1 MAIGEPIKKKTTT
14 RAVALRRA
22 MTIPTMIALA
32 VFALLM
38 SPTAAQAHDQLVQS
52 DPAQDTSVSTVP
64 DHVTLTFSGDITHV
78 DNGNKVVVT
87 DSHGKTVSN
96 GETTVEGKDV
106 TQKISS
112 DAENETYKVAWRV
125 VSQDGH
131 PIEGVYNF
139 TVGDGGSGDQ
149 AKPSN
154 EASSDSSGGSDS
166 SDAAS
171 SDSETKDSGL
181 PVWVSALI
189 GAVIALGVLAVVA
202 LLIARVRAK
211 KNDEGR

>member
-112 DAENETYKVAWRV
+112 DAENETYNCLL
-125 VSQDGH
+125 
-131 PIEGVYNF
+131 Y
-139 TVGDGGSGDQ
+139 T
-149 AKPSN
+149 
-154 EASSDSSGGSDS
+154 
-166 SDAAS
+166 SDAA
-171 SDSETKDSGL
+171 
-181 PVWVSALI
+181 
-189 GAVIALGVLAVVA
+189 
-202 LLIARVRAK
+202 
-211 KNDEGR
+211 DE